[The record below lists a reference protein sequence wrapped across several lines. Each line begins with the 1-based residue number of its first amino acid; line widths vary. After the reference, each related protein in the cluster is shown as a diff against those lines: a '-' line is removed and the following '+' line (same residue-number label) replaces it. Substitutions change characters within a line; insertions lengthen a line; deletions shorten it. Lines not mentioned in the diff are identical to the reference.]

1 MSENKAPDLKAL
13 VKKAQDGDTVAF
25 GEIYDVLITPIYRY
39 IFYRLNDQDAAE
51 DLTEETFLK
60 VWENLKKYKEGAN
73 PFSSWVYRIAH
84 NLVIDHYRKVGPVG
98 EVDENTVDEARHS
111 DPKGETHLKLTQIR
125 LHKLIKQLPEDG
137 QQVII
142 LKFINN
148 LSNEEISAATGKT
161 EGSIRTI
168 QSRALAK
175 LRDYL
180 GHKDD
185 HL

>member
-1 MSENKAPDLKAL
+1 MSENKAPDLKPL
-13 VKKAQDGDTVAF
+13 VKRAQSGDTAAF
-25 GEIYDVLITPIYRY
+25 GEIYDVLVTPLYRY
-39 IFYRLNDQDAAE
+39 VYYRVNSVDLAE
-51 DLTEETFLK
+51 DLVEETFLK
-60 VWENLKKYKEGAN
+60 VWENLSKYKEGAS

-84 NLVIDHYRKVGPVG
+84 NLVVDHYRKQGPTE
-98 EVDENTVDEARHS
+98 EVDENTADEARHS

-125 LHKLIKQLPEDG
+125 LHQLIKKLPEDG

-148 LSNEEISAATGKT
+148 LSNEEISAATGKS
-161 EGSIRTI
+161 EGSIRVI

-175 LRDYL
+175 LRQLL
-180 GHKDD
+180 GHADD